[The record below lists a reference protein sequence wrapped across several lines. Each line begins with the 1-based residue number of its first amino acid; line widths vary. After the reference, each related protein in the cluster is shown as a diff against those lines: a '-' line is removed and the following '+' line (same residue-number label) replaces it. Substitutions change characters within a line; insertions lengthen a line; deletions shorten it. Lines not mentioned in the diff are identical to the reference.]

1 MNAITQ
7 AILNQSILEVS
18 LIKITNA
25 TKDSFLMTIESRV
38 TNTGPFSATQSPMT
52 VDMVGPTGIFG
63 RLDLPE
69 VKTKSGGTDI
79 LIPDQEIKIVSMTNY
94 KAFVKSLMQ
103 DEELVMKLEN
113 GKGTIKAMMMTA
125 NIVYQKDVK
134 MKGMNGPKTVMVKTE
149 KEGDGFKNTMLTINP
164 SPLEIDMGTV
174 HYEIRNED
182 GVKIADQSGKT
193 YITRGEST
201 STMVGKTTG
210 EAPKVQAKLVG
221 VAVDDENWHKETI
234 GYLDTTTTLSE
245 EFVAMCTH

>member
-1 MNAITQ
+1 MRPKSKSPTSPPDAVLTD
-7 AILNQSILEVS
+7 SS
-18 LIKITNA
+18 
-25 TKDSFLMTIESRV
+25 SFLMTIESRV
-38 TNTGPFSATQSPMT
+38 TNTGPFGATQSSMT

-63 RLDLPE
+63 RLVLPE
-69 VKTKSGGTDI
+69 VKTKSGGTDV
-79 LIPDQEIKIVSMTNY
+79 LIPDQEIKIVSMDNY

-125 NIVYQKDVK
+125 NIVYHKDVK

-149 KEGDGFKNTMLTINP
+149 KEGDEFKNTMLTINP

-174 HYEIRNED
+174 HYDIRNED

-201 STMVGKTTG
+201 SIMVGKTTG
-210 EAPKVQAKLVG
+210 EAPGLQAKLIG
-221 VAVDDENWHKETI
+221 VTVDDDNWHKETI
-234 GYLDTTTTLSE
+234 GYLDTTTTLTE
-245 EFVAMCTH
+245 EFVNMCKQ